1 MTNAMSHSFT
11 FVRHGLSIANKNGIV
26 QGQMD
31 YPLSQEGIEQS
42 EALAAYW
49 VKNAMSFDL
58 IIASPL
64 ARAKKTAEIIA
75 GKLGLQIVFDDQ
87 WKERLAGSAQGM
99 AYGEVETLLMTRQ
112 QPSSHEP
119 LFDEGES
126 EWDLFMRAAAA
137 VQDLVRRHPG
147 RYLIVA
153 HGAILSA
160 ALRSILG
167 ISPPSGRSR
176 PVRISFE
183 NTGYSILD
191 YDSGLARW
199 TLKTHNLT
207 CHLKNNEYSE
217 DLIDE

>member
-1 MTNAMSHSFT
+1 MSHSFT
-11 FVRHGLSIANKNGIV
+11 FLRHGLSIANKNGIV

-31 YPLSQEGIEQS
+31 FPLTEEGIEQS

-49 VKNAMSFDL
+49 SNRSVSFDL
-58 IIASPL
+58 IISSPL
-64 ARAKKTAEIIA
+64 DRAQKTAKIIGGA
-75 GKLGLQIVFDDQ
+75 LGLQIEFDDE

-99 AYGEVETLLMTRQ
+99 AYDEVETLQKIRV
-112 QPSSHEP
+112 QPSSHDP
-119 LFDEGES
+119 LFTEGES
-126 EWDLFMRAAAA
+126 EWDLFIRAAAA
-137 VQDLVRRHPG
+137 VQDLVRRPPG

-167 ISPPSGRSR
+167 ISPPSGRMR

-183 NTGYSILD
+183 NTGYSIIE
-191 YDSGLARW
+191 YDSMLARW
-199 TLKTHNLT
+199 SLKKHNLT
-207 CHLKNNEYSE
+207 YHLQNNDYSE